1 MEKYDSNRLNLSA
14 FDHIDAYT
22 DSFALLRG
30 VASDLLLGDSLT
42 KSEPWLSVVIPTYRR
57 SELLREALESVLR
70 QSPPG
75 CEWELLVV
83 DNTPLDEA
91 GETPALRLIRT
102 LDDPRVLYYHN
113 RENIG
118 PGYNWNRGVELARGE
133 WIVFLHDD
141 DMLLPNALANIGR
154 QLRAYRGK
162 KPLGYLHAR
171 RVEFN
176 GGRTVDQAVEAR
188 RYPPERLTRFGVLL
202 SGGTGAGAPTCGTV
216 IRKSAYMETGGINYD
231 FGPSADAVLCYQL
244 MRRYAVVLSDRV
256 LGGYRWGDN
265 ESIKKEA
272 LVQMIRADEHLSS
285 YAYTLS
291 PFARLWGGLFG
302 AASSWRNI
310 RQKNKIAQRYKVD
323 ITKNEFSEATAYP
336 EPSGMKK
343 MAFLGFYAL
352 YRLIRRGLGW
362 FHAV

>member
-1 MEKYDSNRLNLSA
+1 
-14 FDHIDAYT
+14 
-22 DSFALLRG
+22 
-30 VASDLLLGDSLT
+30 
-42 KSEPWLSVVIPTYRR
+42 
-57 SELLREALESVLR
+57 
-70 QSPPG
+70 
-75 CEWELLVV
+75 
-83 DNTPLDEA
+83 
-91 GETPALRLIRT
+91 
-102 LDDPRVLYYHN
+102 
-113 RENIG
+113 
-118 PGYNWNRGVELARGE
+118 
-133 WIVFLHDD
+133 
-141 DMLLPNALANIGR
+141 
-154 QLRAYRGK
+154 
-162 KPLGYLHAR
+162 
-171 RVEFN
+171 
-176 GGRTVDQAVEAR
+176 
-188 RYPPERLTRFGVLL
+188 
-202 SGGTGAGAPTCGTV
+202 
-216 IRKSAYMETGGINYD
+216 
-231 FGPSADAVLCYQL
+231 